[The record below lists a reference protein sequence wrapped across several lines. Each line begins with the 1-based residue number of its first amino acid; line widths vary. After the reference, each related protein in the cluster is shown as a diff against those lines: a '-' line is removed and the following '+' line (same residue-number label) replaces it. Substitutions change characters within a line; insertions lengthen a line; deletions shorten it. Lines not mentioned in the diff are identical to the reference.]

1 MEIFFYQN
9 VLMILRLPETLSADF
24 KKNRIRKI
32 MGMLGLTAVK
42 DTIVGDET
50 HRGISGGQLKR
61 LSIGVEIIN
70 LPDLIFLD
78 EPTTGTLLD

>member
-1 MEIFFYQN
+1 
-9 VLMILRLPETLSADF
+9 
-24 KKNRIRKI
+24 
-32 MGMLGLTAVK
+32 MLGLTAVK

-78 EPTTGTLLD
+78 EPTTGTEVVDRL